1 MRCLT
6 LSCCL
11 LFFCAELAARAGT
24 VPCPC
29 EAPPEVRQ
37 ELARLDF
44 PNDAA
49 MTGEERAAKRQAI
62 LSALLAR
69 YPDDIFVQARYQDL
83 KHIGASDAE
92 LDSLVKEYQEK
103 LAKHPDDPVSLYLY
117 ARTLVGLRTP
127 EAEQYFEKALERAPD
142 FARPH
147 LDIARVHAYGRFR
160 DLAKV
165 QAHLEAFMKLC
176 PSSLAPYGRLSV
188 LEDKALLR
196 QGLER
201 LTKLLE
207 GRSDDDAVVAH
218 EALWDLEFHV
228 APTSEYAQ
236 ARERVGADVARL
248 RALGRS
254 DSLKWFDALHRGYQ
268 LLGDE
273 AGQKWVEGQLL
284 DRFPQSSLTVRLRV
298 MRWHQENPYPKD
310 SSAADQLEAYNR
322 ARLRAADEWIR
333 RWPAAPM
340 PRSERY
346 QAMTGLKDVPAADFE
361 AAAEAFMDAYAKNR
375 DAGATKPAPPLLVAQ
390 EYVKR
395 GIELSS
401 DPQLVESGLAQSLE
415 QTHRDFRGDMNPPD
429 DSRRFMTNESY
440 SARSLAFEILTDAYL
455 KMNQPA
461 KAREVLY
468 QAEKLLGEYKAE
480 RSATEGG
487 MRAYLEGTYWEMMAR
502 VAEAQGRKLDAL
514 ACYQEALAHPYQHFG
529 PDKKGDDPAKAA
541 RQLWR
546 SLGGTE
552 EGWQAWIEQRAPTT
566 TSAGEANWTKQDKP
580 LPEFA
585 LADLEGR
592 TWRLAD
598 LKGKVTFVNVWAT
611 SCGPC
616 RAELPFVEKLYQQ
629 MKEAQD
635 VLVLTL
641 NTDQNPAVIEPFLR
655 QNKYTFPV
663 LPALSYLEHMDSAL
677 VVPQNWVVDRNGVL
691 RSKSEGYGYN
701 GEEWLKGATKTF
713 EDIRAAQA
721 GK

>member
-1 MRCLT
+1 V
-6 LSCCL
+6 
-11 LFFCAELAARAGT
+11 AARAGT

-29 EAPPEVRQ
+29 EAPPAVRQ
-37 ELARLDF
+37 ELARIDF

-49 MTGEERAAKRQAI
+49 MTGEDRAAKRQAI

-69 YPDDIFVQARYQDL
+69 YPDDIFVQARYQDI
-83 KHIGASDAE
+83 KHIDASDAE
-92 LDSLVKEYQEK
+92 LDSLIKEYQEQ
-103 LAKHPDDPVSLYLY
+103 LAKHPDSPAFLYLY

-147 LDIARVHAYGRFR
+147 LEMARIHAYGRYR

-176 PSSLAPYGRLSV
+176 PASLAPYGRLSA

-207 GRSDDDAVVAH
+207 GRSDDDAVAAH
-218 EALWDLEFHV
+218 QALWDLEFHV

-236 ARERVGADVARL
+236 ARERVGADVALL
-248 RALGRS
+248 RALDRF
-254 DSLKWFDALHRGYQ
+254 DSLKWFDALHYGYKV
-268 LLGDE
+268 LGDE

-284 DRFPQSSLTVRLRV
+284 EHFPQSSHTVSLPI

-310 SSAADQLEAYNR
+310 PSAADQLEAYNR
-322 ARLRAADEWIR
+322 ARLRAADEWIK

-346 QAMTGLKDVPAADFE
+346 QAMTGLKDIPTADFQS
-361 AAAEAFMDAYAKNR
+361 AAEAFMDAYAKNR
-375 DAGATKPAPPLLVAQ
+375 DAGATNPAPPLLVAQ

-401 DPQLVESGLAQSLE
+401 VPQLVESGLAQSLE
-415 QTHRDFRGDMNPPD
+415 LTRRSFRGDMNPPD
-429 DSRRFMTNESY
+429 DSRRFMTNGSY
-440 SARSLAFEILTDAYL
+440 SARSLSFEILTDAYL
-455 KMNQPA
+455 KMHQPE
-461 KAREVLY
+461 KAREILY
-468 QAEKLLGEYKAE
+468 QAETLLGEYKAE
-480 RSATEGG
+480 RPATEGG
-487 MRAYLEGTYWEMMAR
+487 MLAYLEGTYWEMMAR

-514 ACYQEALAHPYQHFG
+514 ACYQNALAHPHPHPG
-529 PDKKGDDPAKAA
+529 ADKKEDDPAKAA
-541 RQLWR
+541 RALWR

-552 EGWQAWIEQRAPTT
+552 EGWQAWIAPRAPSTA
-566 TSAGEANWTKQDKP
+566 SAGEANWTKLAKP
-580 LPEFA
+580 LQEFA
-585 LADLEGR
+585 LADLSGR

-598 LKGKVTFVNVWAT
+598 LKGKVAFVNVWAT

-641 NTDQNPAVIEPFLR
+641 NADDNPALIEPFLR

-677 VVPQNWVVDRNGVL
+677 VVPQNWVVDRSGVL
-691 RSKSEGYGYN
+691 RTQVGYAYN
-701 GEEWLKGATKTF
+701 GDEWLKNVTKTIQ
-713 EDIRAAQA
+713 EARATPSV
-721 GK
+721 GGHP